1 MKRLIV
7 FTALLTLLA
16 SLSGCRILS
25 GRRTKSCE
33 APPAVSSYQ
42 APRFS
47 LPWRRARAVPAGDS
61 LGCNTCGDNGIVTNS
76 VVSESMP
83 TMVTEDLYDP
93 GTVFDES
100 PVYYER
106 PVVEGV
112 RVPQP
117 ELRAIP

>member
-1 MKRLIV
+1 M
-7 FTALLTLLA
+7 
-16 SLSGCRILS
+16 
-25 GRRTKSCE
+25 
-33 APPAVSSYQ
+33 
-42 APRFS
+42 
-47 LPWRRARAVPAGDS
+47 PAGDT
-61 LGCNTCGDNGIVTNS
+61 LGCNTCGDNGIVTTG